1 MRVQMQKSNFLIS
14 QPKHMFERVDK
25 KIITGLLLSFCSSL
39 RIMLHIFAL
48 RS

>member
-1 MRVQMQKSNFLIS
+1 MKKSNFLIS

-25 KIITGLLLSFCSSL
+25 KIVTGLLLSFCLSWL
-39 RIMLHIFAL
+39 IMLHIFAL